1 VPLCPNA
8 LESIANSKSC
18 LPSAKGLLDQRQTRY
33 AVRAQRGR
41 RPPDTSAANLRS
53 GEFYGNE
60 GATSQPSRIDWTRPE
75 KTHRLFGRRLAQ
87 QLVRHVDY
95 DTEYASVST
104 RVNTRRTLSNTFSDT
119 LSNTFSEATLVHS
132 GVYDL
137 LMKIFFHRV
146 QKSIPFRLH
155 TKDYSKYSNCQWLRF
170 MF

>member
-1 VPLCPNA
+1 M
-8 LESIANSKSC
+8 
-18 LPSAKGLLDQRQTRY
+18 RY
-33 AVRAQRGR
+33 ALRADGNHLTHQLL
-41 RPPDTSAANLRS
+41 PANFRS
-53 GEFYGNE
+53 GRLYGNE
-60 GATSQPSRIDWTRPE
+60 GATSQASRIDWTRPE

-119 LSNTFSEATLVHS
+119 LSNTLSEATLVHS

-155 TKDYSKYSNCQWLRF
+155 TKDYPKYSNCQWLGF